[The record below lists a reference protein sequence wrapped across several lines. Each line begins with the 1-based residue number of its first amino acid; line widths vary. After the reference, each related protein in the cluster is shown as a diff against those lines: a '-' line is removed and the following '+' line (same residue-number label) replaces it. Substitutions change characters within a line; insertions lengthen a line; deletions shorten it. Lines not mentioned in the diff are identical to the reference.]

1 MTEQTRR
8 GTIAPPAQPPTE
20 DVQLRRLLDQF
31 SRNLLDLRVLAG
43 RSQMEV
49 AAIAGLHRTEI
60 GLLENR
66 KRMPGLATVIRLA
79 AGVEA
84 EPDRLLDDLSWTL
97 DPNRYQELLQ
107 GRFEIEEQ
115 DGAR

>member
-8 GTIAPPAQPPTE
+8 GTITPPAPPTDE
-20 DVQLRRLLDQF
+20 VQIRRLLDQF
-31 SRNLLDLRVLAG
+31 GRNVVDLRALAG
-43 RSQMEV
+43 RSQMQV

-66 KRMPGLATVIRLA
+66 KRMPGLGTIIRLA
-79 AGVEA
+79 AGVDA

-107 GRFEIEEQ
+107 GQFEIEER
-115 DGAR
+115 GGTR

>member
-1 MTEQTRR
+1 MWDSNTPSAHQV
-8 GTIAPPAQPPTE
+8 PPE
-20 DVQLRRLLDQF
+20 DVQIRRLLDQF
-31 SRNLLDLRVLAG
+31 ARTLVDLRALVG

-66 KRMPGLATVIRLA
+66 KRMPGLATVICLA
-79 AGVEA
+79 AGVDA

-107 GRFEIEEQ
+107 GRFEIEERG
-115 DGAR
+115 GAR